1 MPTNAVTRNV
11 GMDYSVTSVDNGN
24 ILFLGDASSS
34 RTSVKTIQFIPG
46 PGYVADPG
54 TGWTVVARTYGPAAD
69 KAGVP
74 FNPIPYRRVQLAG
87 MASDRAVVSDV
98 LNPAGFIIEVPLNGQ
113 TCAIIASCASG
124 TGLLLQWNVVGS
136 AT

>member
-1 MPTNAVTRNV
+1 MPTNATPRNV
-11 GMDYSVTSVDNGN
+11 GLDYTVTSTDNGN
-24 ILFLGDASSS
+24 IIFLGDASSS
-34 RTSVKTIQFIPG
+34 RTSVKTIQWVPS
-46 PGYVADPG
+46 PGYTPDPG

-69 KAGVP
+69 KAGVT

-87 MASDRAVVSDV
+87 VASDRAIVSDV

-124 TGLLLQWNVVGS
+124 QGLLLQWNVVGS